1 METTIV
7 HAPAGAAGAYAPFT
21 PHQRLML
28 TLLCGS
34 ICMVVLDFSI
44 VNVAIPSIQSALGFS
59 PAGVQWLFTGYGL
72 VFGGFQLL
80 GGRLSDLYGRKRMF
94 LYGIALFVL
103 ASFLGGFATG
113 PATLVA
119 MRCLQGLG
127 AALLAPSALALL
139 MGVFEE
145 GPARNRAFGI
155 WGTVAAAG
163 YSIGVVLGGILVAWL
178 GWRWILFVNVPLG
191 GVILAAAWRMLPDP
205 KAEGPRPGLDI
216 LGSLL
221 VTVGLMALVYALA
234 RAPEIGWAAPATWR
248 MIGIACAL
256 LVLFVIV
263 EARAAEP
270 LMPLRVFRL
279 PGIAAANLVCTFLS
293 AAMVAMNLV
302 LTLHLQNALG
312 LSPLLTGLALLPHGL
327 AATYAGPWGG
337 RLAGR
342 FGPKPVLVGGIAVGL
357 AGLLALGAFL
367 STRNTYWYH
376 ILPATVLLSFGIMPA
391 FVTLT
396 LLATSGAKP
405 EDHGLV
411 SGIVNTTGQLG
422 GALGLA
428 VLVAVAAGST
438 AAGARAG
445 LSGVEALISGYRAAL
460 ATGAGFIAISLLI
473 GAIGLRK
480 GKAGPIR

>member
-1 METTIV
+1 MQTDTASAA
-7 HAPAGAAGAYAPFT
+7 APAAAVPFT

-94 LYGIALFVL
+94 LAGIALFVL
-103 ASFLGGFATG
+103 ASFLGGVAVG
-113 PATLVA
+113 PASLVA

-127 AALLAPSALALL
+127 AALLAPAALALL

-163 YSIGVVLGGILVAWL
+163 YSIGVVLGGILVASL

-191 GVILAAAWRMLPDP
+191 GVILAAAWRLLPDP
-205 KAEGPRPGLDI
+205 AAAGPRPRLDI

-221 VTVGLMALVYALA
+221 VTSGLMALVYALA
-234 RAPEIGWAAPATWR
+234 RAPETGWTSGSTWR
-248 MIGIACAL
+248 MLAFAIVLLAL
-256 LVLFVIV
+256 FLVV

-270 LMPLRVFRL
+270 LMPLRIFRL
-279 PGIAAANLVCTFLS
+279 PGIAAANLVGTFLS

-302 LTLHLQNALG
+302 LTLHLQRVLG
-312 LSPLLTGLALLPHGL
+312 FSPLYTGLALLPHGL

-357 AGLLALGAFL
+357 LGLIALGAFL

-376 ILPATVLLSFGIMPA
+376 VFPATVLLSFGIMPA

-396 LLATSGAKP
+396 LLATAGAKP

-428 VLVAVAAGST
+428 VLVAVAAGRT
-438 AAGARAG
+438 AAAAAAG
-445 LSGVEALISGYRAAL
+445 RPEAETLIAGYRAAL
-460 ATGAGFIAISLLI
+460 ATGAGFIAVSLLI
-473 GAIGLRK
+473 GAIGLRGRK
-480 GKAGPIR
+480 TLS